1 MLSIEQIIA
10 LSNQGMSADSIKAID
25 NIVFG
30 NTNPAQLPTPT
41 QQVQQVQ
48 PTQQVQPAQL
58 VQQVQPAQLVQ
69 QVQPAQQVQQVQPA
83 QQVQQVQQVQ
93 PVQPAQT
100 VSGTNYEVPN
110 PANSGNNAGDIS
122 MQLLNLI
129 NTMQKQNLAQ
139 ATGTA
144 PKQESDIDIGLSILG
159 KGDK

>member
-10 LSNQGMSADSIKAID
+10 LSNQGMNAESIKAID

-48 PTQQVQPAQL
+48 PVQT
-58 VQQVQPAQLVQ
+58 VQQVQPT
-69 QVQPAQQVQQVQPA
+69 
-83 QQVQQVQQVQ
+83 QQVQ
-93 PVQPAQT
+93 PVQQVQQAQQVQPTQQVQPVQQIQPVQQT

-110 PANSGNNAGDIS
+110 PANSVNNAGDIS

>member
-10 LSNQGMSADSIKAID
+10 LSNQGMNAESVRAID

-30 NTNPAQLPTPT
+30 NTNPAQLPTPA
-41 QQVQQVQ
+41 
-48 PTQQVQPAQL
+48 PTPAPAPTL
-58 VQQVQPAQLVQ
+58 VPAPT
-69 QVQPAQQVQQVQPA
+69 PAPA
-83 QQVQQVQQVQ
+83 PAPTTAQAPAPAPAPTTAQAPA
-93 PVQPAQT
+93 PVEQT
-100 VSGTNYEVPN
+100 VSGTNYNVPN

>member
-10 LSNQGMSADSIKAID
+10 LSNQGMNADSIKAID

-48 PTQQVQPAQL
+48 PV
-58 VQQVQPAQLVQ
+58 
-69 QVQPAQQVQQVQPA
+69 QQVQQVQPA
-83 QQVQQVQQVQ
+83 PTQ
-93 PVQPAQT
+93 QT
-100 VSGTNYEVPN
+100 VSGTNYDVPN

-139 ATGTA
+139 ANGTA

>member
-48 PTQQVQPAQL
+48 QVQP
-58 VQQVQPAQLVQ
+58 
-69 QVQPAQQVQQVQPA
+69 
-83 QQVQQVQQVQ
+83 VQQVQQVQ
-93 PVQPAQT
+93 PVQPVQPVQQVQPGQQVQQVQPVQPVQPVQQT
-100 VSGTNYEVPN
+100 VSGINYEVPN

-139 ATGTA
+139 ASGTA
-144 PKQESDIDIGLSILG
+144 PKQESDIDIGLNILG

>member
-10 LSNQGMSADSIKAID
+10 LSNQGMNADSIKAID

-48 PTQQVQPAQL
+48 PV
-58 VQQVQPAQLVQ
+58 
-69 QVQPAQQVQQVQPA
+69 QQVQQVQPA
-83 QQVQQVQQVQ
+83 PTQQVQPVQQVQQVQ
-93 PVQPAQT
+93 PVQQVQQVQPVQQVQQVQPAPTQQT
-100 VSGTNYEVPN
+100 VSGTNYDVPN

-139 ATGTA
+139 ANGTA

>member
-41 QQVQQVQ
+41 QSVQQVQQVQQVQPAPVQQVQ
-48 PTQQVQPAQL
+48 PTQQVQ
-58 VQQVQPAQLVQ
+58 QVQPT
-69 QVQPAQQVQQVQPA
+69 

-93 PVQPAQT
+93 PVQQEQQVQPAPTQQT
-100 VSGTNYEVPN
+100 VSGTNYDVPN

>member
-10 LSNQGMSADSIKAID
+10 LSNQGMNAESIKAID

-48 PTQQVQPAQL
+48 PTQQVQ
-58 VQQVQPAQLVQ
+58 QVQPT
-69 QVQPAQQVQQVQPA
+69 QQVQQVQPTQPT

-93 PVQPAQT
+93 PTQQVQQVQPTQPVQQT
-100 VSGTNYEVPN
+100 VSGTNYNVPN
-110 PANSGNNAGDIS
+110 PANSANNAGDIS

-129 NTMQKQNLAQ
+129 NTMQKQNLAL
-139 ATGTA
+139 ATGSA
-144 PKQESDIDIGLSILG
+144 PKQESDIDIGLDILG

>member
-10 LSNQGMSADSIKAID
+10 LSNQGMNAESIKAID

-41 QQVQQVQ
+41 QQVQPTQQEQQVQ
-48 PTQQVQPAQL
+48 PTQQVQQVQPTQQE
-58 VQQVQPAQLVQ
+58 QQVQPT
-69 QVQPAQQVQQVQPA
+69 QQVQQVQPT
-83 QQVQQVQQVQ
+83 Q
-93 PVQPAQT
+93 PVQQP
-100 VSGTNYEVPN
+100 VSGTNYSVPN

-139 ATGTA
+139 ATGAA
-144 PKQESDIDIGLSILG
+144 PKQESDIDIGLDILG

>member
-10 LSNQGMSADSIKAID
+10 LSNQGMNAESIKAID

-48 PTQQVQPAQL
+48 PVQTVQQVQPTQQVQP
-58 VQQVQPAQLVQ
+58 VQP
-69 QVQPAQQVQQVQPA
+69 
-83 QQVQQVQQVQ
+83 VQQVQQVQ
-93 PVQPAQT
+93 PVQPVQQVQQVQPASTQQT

-110 PANSGNNAGDIS
+110 PANSVNNAGDIS

-139 ATGTA
+139 ATGAT
-144 PKQESDIDIGLSILG
+144 PKQESDIDIGLGILG

>member
-10 LSNQGMSADSIKAID
+10 LSNQGMNAESIKAID

-41 QQVQQVQ
+41 QQVQ
-48 PTQQVQPAQL
+48 P
-58 VQQVQPAQLVQ
+58 VQQVQPA
-69 QVQPAQQVQQVQPA
+69 PT
-83 QQVQQVQQVQ
+83 QQVQQVQ
-93 PVQPAQT
+93 PVQQVQQVQPAPTQQT
-100 VSGTNYEVPN
+100 VSGTNYDVPN

>member
-48 PTQQVQPAQL
+48 RVQPT
-58 VQQVQPAQLVQ
+58 
-69 QVQPAQQVQQVQPA
+69 
-83 QQVQQVQQVQ
+83 QQVQQVQ
-93 PVQPAQT
+93 PVQPVQQVQQVQPAPTQHGPPVQQVQPAPTQQT
-100 VSGTNYEVPN
+100 VSGTNYEVPD
-110 PANSGNNAGDIS
+110 PAYSWNNAGDIS
-122 MQLLNLI
+122 MKLLNLI

-139 ATGTA
+139 ATGNT
-144 PKQESDIDIGLSILG
+144 PKQETDIDIGLGILG